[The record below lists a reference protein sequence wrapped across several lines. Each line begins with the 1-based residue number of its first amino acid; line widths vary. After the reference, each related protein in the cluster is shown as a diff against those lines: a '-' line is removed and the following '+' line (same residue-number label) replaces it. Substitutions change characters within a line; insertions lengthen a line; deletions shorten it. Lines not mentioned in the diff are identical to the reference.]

1 MNCRRTITKAI
12 PLLLSVGLVL
22 SACAA
27 EPDYG
32 AAAYPGVYSGYQ
44 GYPYDPVYGSLG
56 FGVGGLDDFHHD
68 RDFGHGHGDHDFGQ
82 HAGHGLA
89 PFGGHGFAGNIGHGF
104 AGHGGFG
111 GHRA

>member
-27 EPDYG
+27 GPHYG

-56 FGVGGLDDFHHD
+56 LGFGGLDDIHHD
-68 RDFGHGHGDHDFGQ
+68 RDSGRRREDHEFGQ